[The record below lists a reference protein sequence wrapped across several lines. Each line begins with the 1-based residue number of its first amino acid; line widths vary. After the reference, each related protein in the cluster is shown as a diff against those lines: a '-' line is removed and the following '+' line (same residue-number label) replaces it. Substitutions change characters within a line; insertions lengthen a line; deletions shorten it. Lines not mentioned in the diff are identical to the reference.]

1 MPHPADLA
9 RELDLVTAEFCY
21 ARLIGDRQAA
31 EERTTTFSEIVLDQG
46 PRLDRPADT
55 RDVRLR
61 EQP

>member
-1 MPHPADLA
+1 
-9 RELDLVTAEFCY
+9 LDLVTAEFCY